1 MNLNPNMIARRLP
14 QDCKVNGIYVI
25 KPKNP
30 EDDPG
35 VLVPVL
41 VINGRFYSV
50 KRDEELSL
58 EGFAPGAHLEG
69 PLTP

>member
-1 MNLNPNMIARRLP
+1 MNLNPRVIDRRLP
-14 QDCKVNGIYVI
+14 RDCTQNGIYVI

-30 EDDPG
+30 CDDPG

-41 VINGRFYSV
+41 VIDGRFYAV
-50 KRDEELSL
+50 KKDQELL
-58 EGFAPGAHLEG
+58 PDGFAPGAHLEG